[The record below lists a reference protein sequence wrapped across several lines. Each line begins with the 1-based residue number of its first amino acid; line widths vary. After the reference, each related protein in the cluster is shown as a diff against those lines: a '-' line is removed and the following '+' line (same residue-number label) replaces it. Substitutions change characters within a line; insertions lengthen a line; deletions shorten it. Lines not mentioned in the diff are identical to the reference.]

1 MISLYIA
8 LKKFYDPKKPIS
20 EKNDPNIA
28 KDKMKSR
35 ATYFTNYCLNIS
47 SISGLE
53 GLLSSSAAFAM
64 NKCYQTEKNKHLFI
78 RYGKSG
84 VIYFYGK
91 KGIEPAR
98 EQNSKVKAYR
108 SKETTE
114 LFPIVVLVLDV
125 DYHEG
130 DTKPLSDQQ
139 MHDKLKAMNI
149 NHIICR
155 TFDPN
160 NQYAYRIFIETLP
173 IEQTAENLKAI
184 YAVANEKLGINS
196 DLAVTDKARMF
207 FCYAGSRPSLK
218 SFYDGK
224 AFEIT
229 SDEISKKQSELK
241 TLPVKILS
249 TQNDEPRKNSVAKDF
264 SSLGDIKIYREPEV
278 IRKNDWVDFSA
289 LKKSKALNDEDNIK
303 KFLIEKMDA
312 IFSES
317 HAFSIRANDK
327 NPSGH
332 FKKVNDHFIFTDF
345 GETQNGNDLLEF
357 YSTHKGLSLSQA
369 AKEICDYFWERKWIG
384 GEYDDNIEGLE

>member
-1 MISLYIA
+1 MELYIA
-8 LKKFYDPKKPIS
+8 IKMFYDPKETVS
-20 EKNDPNIA
+20 NKNNPNIT
-28 KDKMKSR
+28 KEEMKSR

-78 RYGKSG
+78 RHGKNG
-84 VIYFYGK
+84 VIYFYGEK
-91 KGIEPAR
+91 SKERARSQEPKDR
-98 EQNSKVKAYR
+98 AYR
-108 SKETTE
+108 SNDTTE

-130 DTKPLSDQQ
+130 ETKPLSDQQ

-149 NHIICR
+149 DHIICR
-155 TFDPN
+155 MSDPN

-173 IEQTAENLKAI
+173 IEQTPENLKAI
-184 YAVANEKLGINS
+184 YAVANEKLGKNS

-207 FCYAGSRPSLK
+207 FCYASSRPSLK
-218 SFYDGK
+218 SFYHGK

-229 SDEISKKQSELK
+229 SDEILKKQSELK
-241 TLPVKILS
+241 TLPIKILS
-249 TQNDEPRKNSVAKDF
+249 TQDDKPRKNFVVKDF
-264 SSLGDIKIYREPEV
+264 LSLGDIKIYREPEV

-289 LKKSKALNDEDNIK
+289 LKKSKALGDEDNIK

-345 GETQNGNDLLEF
+345 GKTQNGNDLLEF
-357 YSTHKGLSLSQA
+357 YSTHKGLSLFQA
-369 AKEICDYFWERKWIG
+369 AKEICDYFWKRKWIG

>member
-1 MISLYIA
+1 MRLYIA
-8 LKKFYDPKKPIS
+8 LKKLYDPKVPVS
-20 EKNDPNIA
+20 NKNNPNIT
-28 KDKMKSR
+28 KEGMKSR
-35 ATYFTNYCLNIS
+35 AKYFTNYCLNIPS
-47 SISGLE
+47 FSDLE

-64 NKCYQTEKNKHLFI
+64 NKCYRTEKNKHLFI
-78 RYGKSG
+78 RHGKNG
-84 VIYFYGK
+84 VIYFYGE
-91 KGIEPAR
+91 KGKERALSQEPKDR
-98 EQNSKVKAYR
+98 AYR
-108 SKETTE
+108 SNDTTE

-155 TFDPN
+155 TSDPN

-207 FCYAGSRPSLK
+207 FCYASSRPSLK

-264 SSLGDIKIYREPEV
+264 SSLGDIKIYRELEV

-289 LKKSKALNDEDNIK
+289 LKKSKTLNNEDNIK

-357 YSTHKGLSLSQA
+357 YSAHKRLSLSQA
-369 AKEICDYFWERKWIG
+369 AKEICDYFWGRKWIG

>member
-1 MISLYIA
+1 MRLYIA
-8 LKKFYDPKKPIS
+8 LKIFYDPKKPIS

-35 ATYFTNYCLNIS
+35 ATYFTNYCLNVS

-53 GLLSSSAAFAM
+53 SLLSSSAAFAM
-64 NKCYQTEKNKHLFI
+64 NKCYRTEKNKHLFI
-78 RYGKSG
+78 RHGKSG
-84 VIYFYGK
+84 VIYFYGEK
-91 KGIEPAR
+91 SKEPAR
-98 EQNSKVKAYR
+98 SQEPKDRAYR
-108 SKETTE
+108 SNDTTE

-125 DYHEG
+125 DYHERE
-130 DTKPLSDQQ
+130 TKPLSDQQ

-155 TFDPN
+155 TSDPN

-173 IEQTAENLKAI
+173 IEQSAENLKAI

-207 FCYAGSRPSLK
+207 FCYASSQPSLK
-218 SFYDGK
+218 SFYHGK

-229 SDEISKKQSELK
+229 SDEILKKQSELK

-249 TQNDEPRKNSVAKDF
+249 TQDDKPRKNSVAKDF
-264 SSLGDIKIYREPEV
+264 LSLGDIKIYREPEV

-317 HAFSIRANDK
+317 YAFSIRVNDK

-357 YSTHKGLSLSQA
+357 YSAHKRLSLSQA
-369 AKEICDYFWERKWIG
+369 AKEICDYFWGRKWIG

>member
-1 MISLYIA
+1 MELYIA
-8 LKKFYDPKKPIS
+8 IKMFYDPKETVS
-20 EKNDPNIA
+20 NKNNPNIT
-28 KDKMKSR
+28 KEEMKSR
-35 ATYFTNYCLNIS
+35 ATYFTNYRLNIS

-53 GLLSSSAAFAM
+53 GLLGSSAAFAM
-64 NKCYQTEKNKHLFI
+64 NKCYRTEKNKHLFI
-78 RYGKSG
+78 RHGKNG
-84 VIYFYGK
+84 VIYFYGE
-91 KGIEPAR
+91 KGKERARSQEPKDR
-98 EQNSKVKAYR
+98 AYR
-108 SKETTE
+108 SNDTTE

-130 DTKPLSDQQ
+130 DTNPLSDQQ

-155 TFDPN
+155 TSVPN

-207 FCYAGSRPSLK
+207 FCYASSRPSLK

-249 TQNDEPRKNSVAKDF
+249 TQNDEPRKNSVAKNF
-264 SSLGDIKIYREPEV
+264 SSLDDIKIYREPEV

-289 LKKSKALNDEDNIK
+289 LKKSKALNDEDNIR

-369 AKEICDYFWERKWIG
+369 AKEICDYFWKRKWIG

>member
-1 MISLYIA
+1 MRLYIA
-8 LKKFYDPKKPIS
+8 IKMFYDPEES
-20 EKNDPNIA
+20 VSNKNNPNIT
-28 KDKMKSR
+28 KEEMKSR
-35 ATYFTNYCLNIS
+35 ATYFTNYRLNIPS
-47 SISGLE
+47 FSDLE
-53 GLLSSSAAFAM
+53 SLLSSSAAFAM
-64 NKCYQTEKNKHLFI
+64 NKCYRTEKNKHLFI
-78 RYGKSG
+78 RHGKNG
-84 VIYFYGK
+84 VIYFYGEK
-91 KGIEPAR
+91 SKERARSQEPKDR
-98 EQNSKVKAYR
+98 AYR
-108 SKETTE
+108 SNDTTE

-130 DTKPLSDQQ
+130 ETKPLSDQQ
-139 MHDKLKAMNI
+139 MHDKLKAMYI

-155 TFDPN
+155 TSDPN

-173 IEQTAENLKAI
+173 IEQTPENLKAI

-207 FCYAGSRPSLK
+207 FCYASSRPSLK
-218 SFYDGK
+218 SFYHGK

-229 SDEISKKQSELK
+229 SDEILKKQSELK

-249 TQNDEPRKNSVAKDF
+249 TQDDKPRKNSVAKDF
-264 SSLGDIKIYREPEV
+264 SSPDDIKIYREPEV

-357 YSTHKGLSLSQA
+357 YSAHKGLSLSQA
-369 AKEICDYFWERKWIG
+369 AKEICDYFWKRKWIG